1 HRGPGR
7 VFAFD
12 PVSHRREYVKDRF
25 GIEVLDPG
33 DPGAVERIR
42 QVTGGRG
49 VDKVIEIVGT
59 PDSLQL
65 SLDLIRPGG
74 TVAAIGVFTSD
85 QFNLNLADV
94 FLRDLTVHMNGF
106 ANVQPY
112 MFEAQRLL
120 QEGVINP
127 RHLFNH
133 RFSLDRGSEAYQ
145 VFTDRMDGGRKGLIR
160 PERRD

>member
-1 HRGPGR
+1 
-7 VFAFD
+7 
-12 PVSHRREYVKDRF
+12 
-25 GIEVLDPG
+25 
-33 DPGAVERIR
+33 
-42 QVTGGRG
+42 
-49 VDKVIEIVGT
+49 GT

-120 QEGVINP
+120 LEGVINP
-127 RHLFNH
+127 RPLFTH
-133 RFSLDRGSEAYQ
+133 RFSLDQVSEAYQ
-145 VFTDRMDGGRKGLIR
+145 VFTDKLDGVMKVLIQ
-160 PERRD
+160 P